1 MDDAIERYL
10 WHIKVER
17 NLSANTVLAYE
28 RDLRRLADFLAA
40 RRGPEGD
47 RPAEP
52 PDADAITETDILAH
66 LAELRAAGLHPR
78 SVARATSAL
87 RAFFRYLHGRGDL
100 GDDPTALIATA
111 RPPVPLPDV
120 LTVEEVDRLLATPAV
135 EDLRGLRDRAML
147 SLLYATGMRVTELVK
162 IRVTDVQ
169 LERGVVLASGK
180 GRKQRMIP
188 FGEDARLWV
197 DRYLR
202 DARPTLAGAAGR
214 QGTKPPAELFL
225 THLGRAMTRQGFWKL
240 IKRYALLAGIRATI
254 SPHKLRHSFATH
266 MIAGGADLR
275 SVQAMLGHVDIA
287 TTQIYTHVDR
297 EELKRVYD
305 AHHPRA

>member
-40 RRGPEGD
+40 RRGGD
-47 RPAEP
+47 EP
-52 PDADAITETDILAH
+52 PDVDAISETDILSH
-66 LAELRAAGLHPR
+66 LAELRGSGLHPR
-78 SVARATSAL
+78 SVARATSAI
-87 RAFFRYLHGRGDL
+87 RALFRYLRGRGDL
-100 GDDPTALIATA
+100 VDDPTALIATA
-111 RPPVPLPDV
+111 RPPTALPDV
-120 LTVEEVDRLLATPAV
+120 LTIEEVDRLLETPAV
-135 EDLRGLRDRAML
+135 DDTRGLRDRAML
-147 SLLYATGMRVTELVK
+147 SLLYATGMRVTELIKV
-162 IRVTDVQ
+162 RVTDVQ

-197 DRYLR
+197 DRYQR
-202 DARPTLAGAAGR
+202 DARPTLAGIAGR

-240 IKRYALLAGIRATI
+240 IKRYALLAGIRVTI

-266 MIAGGADLR
+266 LIAGGADLR

-305 AHHPRA
+305 THHPRA